1 MPIYKESILI
11 DMLLQRNMEA
21 FGLLYDIYAA
31 AIYGIICKEINNEEK
46 TKKILTNV
54 FIRFSKQ
61 LKNKDSIKEG
71 LFVCL
76 YKITNE
82 MICNC
87 KIDN

>member
-1 MPIYKESILI
+1 MSIYNESILI
-11 DMLLQRNMEA
+11 NRLLRGDMEA
-21 FGLLYDIYAA
+21 FSLLYDMYAA

-46 TKKILTNV
+46 AKEILTNV
-54 FIRFSKQ
+54 FIYFSKQ
-61 LKNKDSIKEG
+61 LKNKDNIKEG

-87 KIDN
+87 KVGN

>member
-1 MPIYKESILI
+1 MEIHKESVLI
-11 DMLLQRNMEA
+11 DKLLLKDMEA

-46 TKKILTNV
+46 AKEILSNV
-54 FIRFSKQ
+54 FICFSQQ
-61 LKNKDSIKEG
+61 LKNKDNIREG

-76 YKITNE
+76 YRITNE

-87 KIDN
+87 EI

>member
-1 MPIYKESILI
+1 MSIYKESLLI
-11 DMLLQRNMEA
+11 DMLLRKDKEA

-46 TKKILTNV
+46 AKEILTNV
-54 FIRFSKQ
+54 FIHFNKE
-61 LKNKDSIKEG
+61 LKNKDSIREG

-76 YKITNE
+76 YRITNE

-87 KIDN
+87 KI

>member
-1 MPIYKESILI
+1 MPVFQESTLI
-11 DMLLQRNMEA
+11 DMLLRKDVEA

-46 TKKILTNV
+46 AKEVLTNV
-54 FIRFSKQ
+54 FIHFSKE
-61 LKNKDSIKEG
+61 LKNKDSFKEG

-76 YKITNE
+76 YRITSK

-87 KIDN
+87 KS